1 MTATS
6 LTRRAAALFATV
18 SLGWLATGCTTV
30 LTDDYEATAVTTYV
44 WLVEYV
50 TDQNKVHGTRIE
62 RFDSS
67 SLVNTNGVMPELAV
81 TGPDERGLW
90 WPALPPRPTVDEL
103 EERQRSSEKIGD
115 MEINKRV
122 EYSLTYQAD
131 GEMVTRPA
139 DYSVYRAAVKAL
151 RDERPLEL
159 TLGINDATVEK
170 ADIR

>member
-1 MTATS
+1 MAATS
-6 LTRRAAALFATV
+6 FVRRAAVVFV
-18 SLGWLATGCTTV
+18 SASFGWLASGCTTV
-30 LTDDYEATAVTTYV
+30 LTNDYEATAVTTYI

-50 TDQNKVHGTRIE
+50 TDQNKVNGTRIE
-62 RFDSS
+62 RFGSS

-90 WPALPPRPTVDEL
+90 WPALPPQPTVDEL
-103 EERQRSSEKIGD
+103 EGNLRSSEEIGD
-115 MEINKRV
+115 LDLNKRV

-131 GEMVTRPA
+131 GETVTSPA

-151 RDERPLEL
+151 RDDRPLEL
-159 TLGINDATVEK
+159 TLGVNDSTVEK